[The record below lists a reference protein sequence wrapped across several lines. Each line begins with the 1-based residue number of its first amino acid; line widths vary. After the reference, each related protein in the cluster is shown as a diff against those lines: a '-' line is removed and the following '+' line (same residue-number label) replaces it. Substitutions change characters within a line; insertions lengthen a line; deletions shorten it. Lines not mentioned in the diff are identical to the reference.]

1 MGGTVEQARQERIF
15 VSKLCKASQVSE
27 MCKKA
32 KALFS
37 TGKADDLVIGYG
49 LMLKLAGNKTKRF
62 TDMEVIVDDIDQQ
75 GTT

>member
-1 MGGTVEQARQERIF
+1 MGGAVEPVRQERIF
-15 VSKLCKASQVSE
+15 VSKLCKASQVSKI
-27 MCKKA
+27 CKKA
-32 KALFS
+32 KALFR

-62 TDMEVIVDDIDQQ
+62 TDMEVTADDIDQQ